1 MKYTPSPQWSAS
13 SKRLVFLI
21 FLLLFTLLLYRVRV
35 LVMPIIMATVL
46 AYLVEPLVKL
56 TTRYTPIPRLGAIA
70 VIYLLIIAALIAIPI
85 SALPPII
92 KQVNNLIN
100 NTPLYFQQAG
110 EFLQQPLTI
119 GAFEIPTDQLPLDQ
133 LYAGLANNIIN
144 LTQTIGGR
152 SLSLLG
158 SIAGATISTVGWT
171 ILVLFLSFYLVKD
184 HDMLIETA
192 VDLVP
197 ASYRSDFRLLS
208 HQVSITWNAF
218 LRGQM
223 VLCVVMAT
231 IIFTLAL
238 IIGLP
243 NALILAL
250 IAGLAEFLP
259 TIGPIIAAVPAALI
273 GVIQSDAS
281 WLGRL
286 LPPFWFVILILG
298 IYGLLFQ
305 LENYYLLPR
314 IMGYHL
320 KLHPILVVLGALI
333 GASVAGLLGVL
344 LAAPV
349 LATLRLFLYYV
360 YYKLTDQPPFP
371 NLALATPVVEATDAR
386 EEKEDR

>member
-1 MKYTPSPQWSAS
+1 
-13 SKRLVFLI
+13 
-21 FLLLFTLLLYRVRV
+21 
-35 LVMPIIMATVL
+35 
-46 AYLVEPLVKL
+46 
-56 TTRYTPIPRLGAIA
+56 
-70 VIYLLIIAALIAIPI
+70 
-85 SALPPII
+85 
-92 KQVNNLIN
+92 
-100 NTPLYFQQAG
+100 
-110 EFLQQPLTI
+110 
-119 GAFEIPTDQLPLDQ
+119 
-133 LYAGLANNIIN
+133 
-144 LTQTIGGR
+144 
-152 SLSLLG
+152 
-158 SIAGATISTVGWT
+158 
-171 ILVLFLSFYLVKD
+171 
-184 HDMLIETA
+184 
-192 VDLVP
+192 
-197 ASYRSDFRLLS
+197 
-208 HQVSITWNAF
+208 
-218 LRGQM
+218 M

>member
-1 MKYTPSPQWSAS
+1 
-13 SKRLVFLI
+13 
-21 FLLLFTLLLYRVRV
+21 
-35 LVMPIIMATVL
+35 MPIILATVL

-56 TTRYTPIPRLGAIA
+56 ADRYTPLPRLAAIA

-85 SALPPII
+85 SALPPVI

-110 EFLQQPLTI
+110 EFLQQPMTI

-133 LYAGLANNIIN
+133 LYAGLANNVIN

-197 ASYRSDFRLLS
+197 PSYRSDFRLLS